1 VDGISWANI
10 SKETDED
17 LHLSHLDLSH
27 SGTKYRVIVYSDC
40 GNITSDVA
48 TLTVK
53 KKPKITSVSLNDTTI
68 TYDDQSHTLV
78 VSGDLP
84 DGVTVGYENN
94 DQTDAGEYTVKAFI
108 DGGNNYQ
115 DDTLTAALT
124 IEKAGIKNI
133 SLQDTTFPYDGQ
145 SHTLVVSGDR
155 PDGVTVGYENND
167 QTDAGEYTVK
177 AFINGGNN
185 YQDDTLT
192 ATLTI
197 EKAVQGITFDALAK
211 LLLEKASDFQL
222 TAKSS
227 SGLPVIYSFTAED
240 NPPAAEVSPK
250 GQVTLIHSGTITISA
265 HQEGNDNYLP
275 A

>member
-1 VDGISWANI
+1 
-10 SKETDED
+10 
-17 LHLSHLDLSH
+17 
-27 SGTKYRVIVYSDC
+27 
-40 GNITSDVA
+40 
-48 TLTVK
+48 
-53 KKPKITSVSLNDTTI
+53 
-68 TYDDQSHTLV
+68 
-78 VSGDLP
+78 
-84 DGVTVGYENN
+84 
-94 DQTDAGEYTVKAFI
+94 KAFI

-145 SHTLVVSGDR
+145 SHTLVVSGDL
-155 PDGVTVGYENND
+155 PDGVTVGYEDND